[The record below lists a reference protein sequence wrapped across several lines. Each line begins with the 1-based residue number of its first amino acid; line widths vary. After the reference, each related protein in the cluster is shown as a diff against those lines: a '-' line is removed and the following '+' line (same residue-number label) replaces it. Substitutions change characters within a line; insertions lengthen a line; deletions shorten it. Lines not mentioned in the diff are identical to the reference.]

1 MNLLSFPA
9 SGINPVPSPL
19 SPPVSSTLVRAL
31 LAGEFAVTAEIV
43 PPLSSDPGVLLAKAQ
58 QLHGLVDGLNVTDGA
73 GARSHMSSLVAAGL
87 LAQDGHDPVLQFT
100 TRDRNRLALQSD
112 VLGAAA
118 MGIHN
123 ILVLGGDDPKAGDQ
137 PETKPVFDVDTETL
151 IAMVRDMEEG
161 GRLPSGREIDAP
173 PKLFI
178 GAADTPIDPPAGWTP
193 DRLAAKADA
202 GAQFVQTQFCYD
214 IEIVRRYIAR
224 LGEAGLTDRLF
235 ILLGTGPIASA
246 KSARWMVENL
256 WGVII
261 PEAIIDRL
269 ESAADQKAEGRKI
282 CVEFIQQ
289 VREIDGVA
297 GVHVMAINQDEAI
310 PEILEAAQA
319 GPAYRTSGASSPPSV
334 S

>member
-1 MNLLSFPA
+1 VAPPETTS
-9 SGINPVPSPL
+9 I
-19 SPPVSSTLVRAL
+19 SPPVNSALVRTL

-43 PPLSSDPGVLLAKAQ
+43 PPLSSNPDTLTGKAKPLL
-58 QLHGLVDGLNVTDGA
+58 GLVDALNVTDGA
-73 GARSHMSSLVAAGL
+73 GARSHLSSLVAAGL
-87 LAQDGHDPVLQFT
+87 LVRDGHEPVLQFT

-112 VLGAAA
+112 ILGTAAL
-118 MGIHN
+118 GIHN
-123 ILVLGGDDPKAGDQ
+123 ILILGGDDPKAGDQ
-137 PETKPVFDVDTETL
+137 PDTKAVFDLESGEF
-151 IAMVRDMEEG
+151 IAMVRAMGDP

-178 GAADTPIDPPAGWTP
+178 GAADTPIDPPADWTP
-193 DRLAAKADA
+193 DRLASKADA

-214 IEIVRRYIAR
+214 IDIVRRYMAR

-246 KSARWMVENL
+246 KSARWMVKNL

-261 PEAIIDRL
+261 PDGVIDRL
-269 ESAADQKAEGRKI
+269 EGSADQKAEGRKI
-282 CVEFIQQ
+282 CAEYIEQ

-310 PEILEAAQA
+310 PEILAAA
-319 GPAYRTSGASSPPSV
+319 RVGPAHRGAGSQPASS
-334 S
+334 

>member
-1 MNLLSFPA
+1 MAPPETTA
-9 SGINPVPSPL
+9 IP
-19 SPPVSSTLVRAL
+19 PPVSSALVRTL

-43 PPLSSDPGVLLAKAQ
+43 PLLSSNPESLTGKAKPLL
-58 QLHGLVDGLNVTDGA
+58 GLVDALNVTDGA
-73 GARSHMSSLVAAGL
+73 GARSHLSSLVAAGL
-87 LAQDGHDPVLQFT
+87 LVRDGHEPVLQFT

-112 VLGAAA
+112 ILGAAA
-118 MGIHN
+118 LGIHN
-123 ILVLGGDDPKAGDQ
+123 ILILGGDDPKAGDQ
-137 PETKPVFDVDTETL
+137 PDTKAVFDLESGEF
-151 IAMVRDMEEG
+151 IAMVRAMGDP

-178 GAADTPIDPPAGWTP
+178 GAADTPIDPPADWTP
-193 DRLAAKADA
+193 DRLASKADA

-214 IEIVRRYIAR
+214 IDIVRRYMAR

-246 KSARWMVENL
+246 KSARWMVKNL

-261 PEAIIDRL
+261 PDGVIDRL
-269 ESAADQKAEGRKI
+269 EGAADQKAEGRKI
-282 CVEFIQQ
+282 CADYIEQ

-310 PEILEAAQA
+310 PEILAAA
-319 GPAYRTSGASSPPSV
+319 RVGPAHRGAGSRPASS
-334 S
+334 